1 MSEDV
6 KVTDNIED
14 LINDA
19 PIDEDVDG
27 DLAKEIKNRRIQ
39 MIKFGEEF
47 EKWDDKHKIEYLKKL
62 ASSMNEAA
70 DLMQRERNQ
79 LAVKLN
85 VASEQLAN
93 MERNLEIQ
101 KSIVFKSITD
111 TNAAKEEYITQIQ
124 QLQSRVAAQDGVIEE
139 LNAKLKNVKPS

>member
-1 MSEDV
+1 MNENKKIS
-6 KVTDNIED
+6 DNIAD
-14 LINDA
+14 LITDA
-19 PIDEDVDG
+19 PIDDVVDG

-79 LAVKLN
+79 LAIKLQT
-85 VASEQLAN
+85 AKDQLKN
-93 MERNLEIQ
+93 MESNLDIQ

-111 TNAAKEEYITQIQ
+111 TNQAKEDYISQIQ
-124 QLQSRVAAQDGVIEE
+124 LLQARVKAQDGVIDV
-139 LNAKLKNVKPS
+139 LNTKLENARAS